1 MNTIEDIVFNVDL
14 YEPADWWALLL
25 YHIEGAKIAIPL
37 PNANLM
43 SFIRVFNSKTQCEE
57 HIEGHNNR
65 EITLYTYEDN
75 MGWLIKNSYLN
86 NLPRPA
92 KISIFCSTDQNR
104 HFWKCFTER
113 FRERVEEPFLYHEL
127 NYRLIY
133 FGIDYIRKLRGQFPG
148 DDNVQNVLK
157 KAYQDLCKALH
168 DQI

>member
-1 MNTIEDIVFNVDL
+1 MNTIESIVFNVDL

-25 YHIEGAKIAIPL
+25 YHMEGAHIAIPL
-37 PNANLM
+37 PNADLM
-43 SFIRVFNSKTQCEE
+43 SFIRVFNNTTQCKE
-57 HIEGHNNR
+57 HIVEHNNR

-92 KISIFCSTDQNR
+92 KISIFCSTDDDIKYWR
-104 HFWKCFTER
+104 TMTRR
-113 FRERVEEPFLYHEL
+113 FRARVEEPFLYREL

-148 DDNVQNVLK
+148 DDNVQNLLTVT
-157 KAYQDLCKALH
+157 YHGLCEALCE
-168 DQI
+168 QI